1 MSDSVRPRRWQPT
14 RLPRPWNSPGKNT
27 GVGCHFLVQ
36 CMKVKIEN
44 EVAQS
49 CPTHGDPMDY
59 SPLGSSIHGIFQARV
74 LDWGAIA
81 KGSKK
86 KDFLS
91 VAFLKNVCMISCF
104 SCVWLFATLWTV
116 AHQAPLSMG
125 FSRQEY
131 WSGLLWPPAGDLPN
145 PGINPASPVT
155 PALQA
160 DSVPLNHPGS
170 TP

>member
-1 MSDSVRPRRWQPT
+1 
-14 RLPRPWNSPGKNT
+14 
-27 GVGCHFLVQ
+27 
-36 CMKVKIEN
+36 MKVKIEN

-104 SCVWLFATLWTV
+104 SVSDSCDPMDCSLLGSSIHGIFQARVLEWV
-116 AHQAPLSMG
+116 AISLSN
-125 FSRQEY
+125 
-131 WSGLLWPPAGDLPN
+131 A
-145 PGINPASPVT
+145 
-155 PALQA
+155 
-160 DSVPLNHPGS
+160 
-170 TP
+170 